1 MSATYYSDAI
11 FWIDTEKINPNPY
24 QPRKEFDQ
32 AALQDL
38 SESIRMYGLLQ
49 PITVTRKEQMT
60 DDGGLVVTYELI
72 SGERRLRAS
81 KLAGLVQ
88 VPAIIRAKEED
99 ARTKLELAIIEN
111 IQREDLNVIDRA
123 RAFQQLSQ
131 EFGFKH
137 AQIAEKMGKS
147 REYVTNSMRL
157 LNLPVHMLDALAA
170 RRIVEGHTR
179 PLLMLVE
186 RPEEQEALFQD
197 ILLRKLNVRE
207 AEMIARKI
215 AKERARKKEKDLNPE
230 IIEYENRFNEVLG
243 TRVHIETKEQGGK
256 IVIDYYDLVDLK
268 KLLDK
273 LATEGGAGALGV
285 ASALGSVAVASGP
298 QVLVNE
304 DGQEMVVDVPV
315 SDDTSSVVVTDADL
329 SNDTEDP
336 DMYSVMKFT
345 V

>member
-11 FWIDTEKINPNPY
+11 FWIDVEKINPNPY
-24 QPRKEFDQ
+24 QPRKEFDPV
-32 AALQDL
+32 ALQDL
-38 SESIRMYGLLQ
+38 SDSIRMYGLLQ
-49 PITVTRKEQMT
+49 PLTVTRKEIMKP
-60 DDGGLVVTYELI
+60 DGGLAVEYELI

-81 KLAGLVQ
+81 KLAGLAQ
-88 VPAIIRAKEED
+88 IPAIIRAKEED

-123 RAFQQLSQ
+123 RAFQQLVQ

-137 AQIAEKMGKS
+137 VQVAEKMGKS

-157 LNLPVHMLDALAA
+157 LNLPAHMLDALGQK
-170 RRIVEGHTR
+170 RIMEGHTR
-179 PLLMLVE
+179 PLLMLVD

-207 AEMIARKI
+207 SEMIARKI

-230 IIEYENRFNEVLG
+230 IIEYEHRLNEALG

-273 LATEGGAGALGV
+273 LQNEVGEV
-285 ASALGSVAVASGP
+285 PQSGE
-298 QVLVNE
+298 VIEVVNTLVNDAGE
-304 DGQEMVVDVPV
+304 EIVI
-315 SDDTSSVVVTDADL
+315 SEDTSSVTASDTDLHVD
-329 SNDTEDP
+329 EDP

>member
-1 MSATYYSDAI
+1 MSAEYYSDAI
-11 FWIDTEKINPNPY
+11 FWIDIEKINPNPY
-24 QPRKEFDQ
+24 QPRKEFDP

-38 SESIRMYGLLQ
+38 SDSIRMYGLLQ
-49 PITVTRKEQMT
+49 PLTVTRRESMKE
-60 DDGGLVVTYELI
+60 DGGLAVTYELI

-81 KLAGLVQ
+81 KLAGLAQ
-88 VPAIIRAKEED
+88 IPAIIRAKEED

-123 RAFQQLSQ
+123 RAFQQLVQ

-137 AQIAEKMGKS
+137 AQVAEKMGKS

-157 LNLPVHMLDALAA
+157 LNLPSHMLDALGQ
-170 RRIVEGHTR
+170 RRIMEGHTR
-179 PLLMLVE
+179 PLLMLVD
-186 RPEEQEALFQD
+186 RPDEQETLFQD

-230 IIEYENRFNEVLG
+230 IIEFESRLNEVLG

-268 KLLDK
+268 KLLNKLQHETGSDDSTDGDVNVLVNENGEV
-273 LATEGGAGALGV
+273 LATEG
-285 ASALGSVAVASGP
+285 
-298 QVLVNE
+298 
-304 DGQEMVVDVPV
+304 MT
-315 SDDTSSVVVTDADL
+315 DDTSSVM
-329 SNDTEDP
+329 SSDTELVKDMSVIDEAEDG
-336 DMYSVMKFT
+336 DMYNVTKFT
-345 V
+345 I

>member
-1 MSATYYSDAI
+1 MSSEYYSDAI
-11 FWIDTEKINPNPY
+11 FWIDTDKINPNPY
-24 QPRKEFDQ
+24 QPRKDFDPV
-32 AALQDL
+32 ALQDL
-38 SESIRMYGLLQ
+38 SDSIRMYGLLQ
-49 PITVTRKEQMT
+49 PLTVTRKEVMKP
-60 DDGGLVVTYELI
+60 DGGLAVTYELI

-81 KLAGLVQ
+81 KLAGLAQ
-88 VPAIIRAKEED
+88 IPAIIRAKEED

-123 RAFQQLSQ
+123 RAFQQLVQ

-137 AQIAEKMGKS
+137 AQVAEKMGKS

-157 LNLPVHMLDALAA
+157 LNLPPHMLDALGM
-170 RRIVEGHTR
+170 RQIMEGHTR
-179 PLLMLVE
+179 PLLMLVD

-197 ILLRKLNVRE
+197 IILRKLNVRE

-230 IIEYENRFNEVLG
+230 IIEFENRLNEALG

-268 KLLDK
+268 KLLFK
-273 LATEGGAGALGV
+273 LQQETGEM
-285 ASALGSVAVASGP
+285 P
-298 QVLVNE
+298 QEVEEVGVLVNDAGE
-304 DGQEMVVDVPV
+304 VLGEVAV
-315 SDDTSSVVVTDADL
+315 SDDTSNVVTGNDSDL
-329 SNDTEDP
+329 VPNMAVVEDESEDP

>member
-1 MSATYYSDAI
+1 MSEYFSDAI

-24 QPRKEFDQ
+24 QPRREFDPV
-32 AALQDL
+32 ALQDL
-38 SESIRMYGLLQ
+38 SDSIRMYGLLQ
-49 PITVTRKEQMT
+49 PITVTRKEIMKP
-60 DDGGLVVTYELI
+60 DGGLEVAYELI

-81 KLAGLVQ
+81 KLAQLSQ
-88 VPAIIRAKEED
+88 IPAIIRAKEED

-123 RAFQQLSQ
+123 RAFQQLVQ

-137 AQIAEKMGKS
+137 AQVAEKMGKS

-157 LNLPVHMLDALAA
+157 LNLPEHMLTALSQK
-170 RRIVEGHTR
+170 RILEGHTR
-179 PLLMLVE
+179 PLLMLAD
-186 RPEEQEALFQD
+186 RPEEQETLFQD

-215 AKERARKKEKDLNPE
+215 AKDRARKKEKDLNPE
-230 IIEYENRFNEVLG
+230 IIEFEHRLNEALG

-268 KLLDK
+268 KLLEK
-273 LATEGGAGALGV
+273 LHND
-285 ASALGSVAVASGP
+285 GP
-298 QVLVNE
+298 ISMAEVVEENVLVN
-304 DGQEMVVDVPV
+304 DAGDVIVLDPV
-315 SDDTSSVVVTDADL
+315 SNDTSSVVVEKEDDDA
-329 SNDTEDP
+329 
-336 DMYSVMKFT
+336 DMYSVMKFS

>member
-1 MSATYYSDAI
+1 MSAEYYSDAI
-11 FWIDTEKINPNPY
+11 FWIDIDKINPNPY
-24 QPRKEFDQ
+24 QPRKEFDPV
-32 AALQDL
+32 ALQDL
-38 SESIRMYGLLQ
+38 SDSIRMYGLLQ
-49 PITVTRKEQMT
+49 PLTVTRKESMKE
-60 DDGGLVVTYELI
+60 DGGLAVAYELI

-81 KLAGLVQ
+81 KLAGLQ
-88 VPAIIRAKEED
+88 QIPAIIRAKEED

-123 RAFQQLSQ
+123 RAFQQLVQ

-137 AQIAEKMGKS
+137 AQVAEKMGKS

-157 LNLPVHMLDALAA
+157 LNLPSHMLDALSQ
-170 RRIVEGHTR
+170 RRIMEGHTR

-230 IIEYENRFNEVLG
+230 IIEFEHRFNEALG

-273 LATEGGAGALGV
+273 LQNEVAGTDT
-285 ASALGSVAVASGP
+285 GSDEAVIN
-298 QVLVNE
+298 VLVNDAGE
-304 DGQEMVVDVPV
+304 VLEI
-315 SDDTSSVVVTDADL
+315 SDDTSSVVTG
-329 SNDTEDP
+329 NDTDLVPNMAVVEDEAEDP

>member
-1 MSATYYSDAI
+1 MSSEYYSDAI
-11 FWIDTEKINPNPY
+11 FWIDIEKINPNPY
-24 QPRKEFDQ
+24 QPRKEFDP

-38 SESIRMYGLLQ
+38 ADSIRMYGLLQ
-49 PITVTRKEQMT
+49 PLTVTRREAMKE
-60 DDGGLVVTYELI
+60 DGGLAVTYELI

-81 KLAGLVQ
+81 KLAGLLQ
-88 VPAIIRAKEED
+88 IPAIIRAKEED

-123 RAFQQLSQ
+123 RAFQQLVQ

-137 AQIAEKMGKS
+137 AQVAEKMGKS

-157 LNLPVHMLDALAA
+157 LNLPAHMLDALGL
-170 RRIVEGHTR
+170 RQIMEGHTR
-179 PLLMLVE
+179 PLLMLVD

-197 ILLRKLNVRE
+197 IILRKLNVRE

-230 IIEYENRFNEVLG
+230 IIEFENRFNEALG
-243 TRVHIETKEQGGK
+243 TRVHIETREQGGK

-268 KLLDK
+268 KLLEK
-273 LATEGGAGALGV
+273 LQNEVSTTDSRDGDIG
-285 ASALGSVAVASGP
+285 
-298 QVLVNE
+298 VLVNDAGE
-304 DGQEMVVDVPV
+304 VLAV
-315 SDDTSSVVVTDADL
+315 SDDTSSVVSGNDNDL
-329 SNDTEDP
+329 VPNMAIVEEEDP
-336 DMYSVMKFT
+336 GIYSVANFT

>member
-1 MSATYYSDAI
+1 MYMSEYYSDAI
-11 FWIDTEKINPNPY
+11 FWIDVEKIKPNPY
-24 QPRKEFDQ
+24 QPRKDFDPV
-32 AALQDL
+32 ALQDL
-38 SESIRMYGLLQ
+38 SDSIRMYGLLQ
-49 PITVTRKEQMT
+49 PLTVTRKEVMKE
-60 DDGGLVVTYELI
+60 DGGLAVEYELI

-81 KLAGLVQ
+81 KLGGLVQ

-123 RAFQQLSQ
+123 RAFHQLVQ

-137 AQIAEKMGKS
+137 AQVAEKMGKS

-157 LNLPVHMLDALAA
+157 LNLPEHMLVALGEK
-170 RRIVEGHTR
+170 RIMEGHTR
-179 PLLMLVE
+179 PLLMLID

-207 AEMIARKI
+207 SEMIARRI

-230 IIEYENRFNEVLG
+230 IIEFESQLNAALG
-243 TRVHIETKEQGGK
+243 TRVHIESKEQGGK

-268 KLLDK
+268 KLLHK
-273 LATEGGAGALGV
+273 LQHEGPESMADIV
-285 ASALGSVAVASGP
+285 EENIM
-298 QVLVNE
+298 VNE
-304 DGQEMVVDVPV
+304 DGEVLMME
-315 SDDTSSVVVTDADL
+315 SGNDTSSVTAADTEL
-329 SNDTEDP
+329 VSQEEEDP
-336 DMYSVMKFT
+336 DMYSVMKFS